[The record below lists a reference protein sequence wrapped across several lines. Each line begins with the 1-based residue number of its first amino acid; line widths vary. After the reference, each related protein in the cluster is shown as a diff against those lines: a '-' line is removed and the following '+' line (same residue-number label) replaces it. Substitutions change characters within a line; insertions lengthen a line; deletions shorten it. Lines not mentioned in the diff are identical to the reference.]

1 MGVVDRSMMV
11 LVEVW
16 RGGVVAACAVVVSDK
31 LSAKA
36 RLTSSSNLEAIF
48 EGKAVS
54 VTGFK
59 EVVV

>member
-11 LVEVW
+11 LVEVC

-36 RLTSSSNLEAIF
+36 RLTSSSNLEAM
-48 EGKAVS
+48 
-54 VTGFK
+54 K
-59 EVVV
+59 ERNSFSDRI

>member
-1 MGVVDRSMMV
+1 MVDRSMMV

-48 EGKAVS
+48 EGTVS